1 MSNLIT
7 ARVIYNA
14 ATGEYYG
21 NDNPIKTVPI
31 NCLTLSAWS
40 PAFGYLKR
48 KLGMG
53 VAGGTIIIYNPTF
66 ATSAADDPEIALPNT
81 LQGVF
86 IQSEGQLLMID
97 AVSVQNVV
105 DTCDACC
112 DDSGNS
118 VTPYYGSVIP
128 AFISPTT
135 QNYVIQRQDD
145 GTPRAID
152 KFSID
157 YMEQAVT
164 DPIHRSWGYGY
175 SIYVL
180 NAFGTP
186 TLVGTDVL
194 LPGP

>member
-1 MSNLIT
+1 MSNLVT
-7 ARVIYNA
+7 ARAFYNA
-14 ATGEYYG
+14 ATGEYFG
-21 NDNPIKTVPI
+21 DNPRTVPI
-31 NCLTLSAWS
+31 NCLALSAWS
-40 PAFGYLKR
+40 PSFGYLKR

-53 VAGGTIIIYNPTF
+53 AGGGTIILYNPTF
-66 ATSAADDPEIALPNT
+66 DANDPEIDDNS

-97 AVSVQNVV
+97 ATSVQEVV

-112 DDSGNS
+112 DDAGNA

-135 QNYVIQRQDD
+135 ANYVIQREDD

-152 KFSID
+152 KFSMD
-157 YMEQAVT
+157 YMEQTVA

-175 SIYVL
+175 SIYVV
-180 NAFGTP
+180 NCFGTP
-186 TLVGTDVL
+186 TLVGTDTL